1 MERVG
6 LGWAAR
12 AAHPALRQLVR
23 RYVGY
28 TQDNVTLP
36 VHRGLPGRSITF
48 IVSLAAPIRLLDGPA
63 FQGVVGG
70 LHMAPSLIEQDRYQQ
85 GLQLDLNPLG
95 ARALLGVPAKELAK
109 DVVDLGDLPVTWAKT
124 LPERL
129 KDRGTW
135 AERFDL
141 LDEVLTHA
149 LKPVTLL
156 SEVQWAWQRMVRSQ
170 GVTPVTEL
178 AGEVGWS
185 RRHFTERFA
194 REVGLGPKQ
203 VSRLI
208 RFERGRDLLRA
219 GHTLADVAALAG
231 YYDQAH
237 LSNEWRALAGCTPTE
252 WIREELPFLQDI
264 TGPGRT
270 E

>member
-1 MERVG
+1 MDQPG
-6 LGWAAR
+6 LDWAAR
-12 AAHPALRQLVR
+12 AAHPALRAYVR

-48 IVSLAAPIRLLDGPA
+48 IVSLASPIRMVDGPPLQA
-63 FQGVVGG
+63 VVGG
-70 LHMAPSLIEQDRYQQ
+70 LHMAPALIEQDRYQR

-95 ARALLGVPAKELAK
+95 ARALLGVPAKELAA
-109 DVVDLGDLPVTWAKT
+109 DVIELSDLPVTWAKT
-124 LPERL
+124 LTDRL
-129 KDRGTW
+129 REKNTW

-141 LDEVLTHA
+141 LDDVLTQA

-156 SEVQWAWQRMVRSQ
+156 SEVQWAWHRMVRTQ

-185 RRHFTERFA
+185 RRHFTEKFA
-194 REVGLGPKQ
+194 GEVGLGPKQ

-219 GHTLADVAALAG
+219 GHTLADVAARAG

-252 WIREELPFLQDI
+252 WVREELPFLQDI
-264 TGPGRT
+264 TRPEGT